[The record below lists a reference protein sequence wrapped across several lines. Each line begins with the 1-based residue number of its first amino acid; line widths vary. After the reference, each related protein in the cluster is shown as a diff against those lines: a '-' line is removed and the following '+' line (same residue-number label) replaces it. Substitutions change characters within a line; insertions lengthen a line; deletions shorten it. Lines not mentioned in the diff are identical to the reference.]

1 MKNAITQLHNLSP
14 EQLGNLLEQIVSTKF
29 NDLKKFY
36 HPKEPSIYLTRQK
49 VAEFLS
55 VDLSTVHNMTVKGIL
70 QKYQI
75 SGRVL
80 YKLAEVENSI
90 VKIKH

>member
-1 MKNAITQLHNLSP
+1 MTQIQLVGITPDALADLIDMRLN
-14 EQLGNLLEQIVSTKF
+14 KRF
-29 NDLKKFY
+29 NDVTKYLQ
-36 HPKEPSIYLTRQK
+36 PKEPTVYLTRQE
-49 VAEFLS
+49 VAKFLS

-80 YKLAEVENSI
+80 YNRSEVENSI

>member
-1 MKNAITQLHNLSP
+1 MTQIQLVGISP
-14 EQLGNLLEQIVSTKF
+14 DALADLIDMRLNKRF
-29 NDLKKFY
+29 NDVTKYLQ
-36 HPKEPSIYLTRQK
+36 PKEPTVYLTRQD
-49 VAEFLS
+49 VAKFLS

-80 YKLAEVENSI
+80 YNRAEVENSI

>member
-1 MKNAITQLHNLSP
+1 MTQIQLVGITPDALADLIDMRLN
-14 EQLGNLLEQIVSTKF
+14 KRF
-29 NDLKKFY
+29 NDVTKYLQ
-36 HPKEPSIYLTRQK
+36 PKEPTVYLTRQE
-49 VAEFLS
+49 VAKFLS

-80 YKLAEVENSI
+80 YNRTEVENSI

>member
-1 MKNAITQLHNLSP
+1 MKQIQFVGYTP
-14 EQLGNLLEQIVSTKF
+14 EALL
-29 NDLKKFY
+29 DLIDMRLNKHFKEVKN
-36 HPKEPSIYLTRQK
+36 HLQPKEPTVYLTRQEVSK
-49 VAEFLS
+49 FLS

-80 YKLAEVENSI
+80 YKRAEVENSI

>member
-1 MKNAITQLHNLSP
+1 MTQIQLVGITP
-14 EQLGNLLEQIVSTKF
+14 DALLDLIDMRLNKRF
-29 NDLKKFY
+29 NDVTKYLQ
-36 HPKEPSIYLTRQK
+36 PKEPTVYLTRQD
-49 VAEFLS
+49 VAKFLS

-80 YKLAEVENSI
+80 YNRAEVENSI

>member
-1 MKNAITQLHNLSP
+1 MTQIQLVGITPDALADLIDMRLNKHFK
-14 EQLGNLLEQIVSTKF
+14 EVTKH
-29 NDLKKFY
+29 LQ
-36 HPKEPSIYLTRQK
+36 PKEPTVYLTRQE
-49 VAEFLS
+49 VAKFLS

-80 YKLAEVENSI
+80 YKRAEVESAI
-90 VKIKH
+90 VKLKN

>member
-1 MKNAITQLHNLSP
+1 MTQIQLVGITPDALA
-14 EQLGNLLEQIVSTKF
+14 
-29 NDLKKFY
+29 DLIDMRLNKRFKDVTTY
-36 HPKEPSIYLTRQK
+36 LQPIEPTVYLTRK
-49 VAEFLS
+49 EVATLLS
-55 VDLSTVHNMTVKGIL
+55 VDLSSVHNMTVKGIL

-80 YKLAEVENSI
+80 YKRDEVENSI

>member
-1 MKNAITQLHNLSP
+1 MTQIQLVGITPDALADLIDMRLDKHFKEVKNHLQPI
-14 EQLGNLLEQIVSTKF
+14 
-29 NDLKKFY
+29 
-36 HPKEPSIYLTRQK
+36 EPTVYLTRK
-49 VAEFLS
+49 EVATLLS
-55 VDLSTVHNMTVKGIL
+55 VDLSSIHNMSVKGIL

-80 YKLAEVENSI
+80 YKRDEVENSI

>member
-1 MKNAITQLHNLSP
+1 
-14 EQLGNLLEQIVSTKF
+14 
-29 NDLKKFY
+29 
-36 HPKEPSIYLTRQK
+36 
-49 VAEFLS
+49 
-55 VDLSTVHNMTVKGIL
+55 MTVKGIL

-80 YKLAEVENSI
+80 YNRAEVENSI

>member
-1 MKNAITQLHNLSP
+1 MRQIQLVGITPDALADLIDMRLN
-14 EQLGNLLEQIVSTKF
+14 KRF
-29 NDLKKFY
+29 NDVTKYLQ
-36 HPKEPSIYLTRQK
+36 PKEPTVYLTRQE
-49 VAEFLS
+49 VAKFLS

-80 YKLAEVENSI
+80 YNRSEVENSI

>member
-1 MKNAITQLHNLSP
+1 MTQIQLVGITPDALADLIDKRLSKHFK
-14 EQLGNLLEQIVSTKF
+14 EVTK
-29 NDLKKFY
+29 
-36 HPKEPSIYLTRQK
+36 HWQPKEPTVYFTRQEVSK
-49 VAEFLS
+49 FLS

-80 YKLAEVENSI
+80 YKRDEVENAI
-90 VKIKH
+90 VKLEN

>member
-1 MKNAITQLHNLSP
+1 MTQIQLVGISP
-14 EQLGNLLEQIVSTKF
+14 DDLADLIDMRLNKRF
-29 NDLKKFY
+29 NDVTKYLQ
-36 HPKEPSIYLTRQK
+36 PKEPTVYLTRQD
-49 VAEFLS
+49 VAKFLS

-80 YKLAEVENSI
+80 YNRAEVENSI

>member
-1 MKNAITQLHNLSP
+1 MTQIQLVGITPDALADLIDMRLN
-14 EQLGNLLEQIVSTKF
+14 KRF
-29 NDLKKFY
+29 NDVTKYLQ
-36 HPKEPSIYLTRQK
+36 PKEPTVYLTRQE
-49 VAEFLS
+49 VAKFLS

-80 YKLAEVENSI
+80 YNRAEVENSI

>member
-1 MKNAITQLHNLSP
+1 MTQIQLVGITPDALADLIDTRLN
-14 EQLGNLLEQIVSTKF
+14 KRF
-29 NDLKKFY
+29 NDVTTYLQ
-36 HPKEPSIYLTRQK
+36 PKEPTVYLTRK
-49 VAEFLS
+49 EVATLLS
-55 VDLSTVHNMTVKGIL
+55 VDLSSVHNMTVKGIL

-80 YKLAEVENSI
+80 YKRDEVENSI

>member
-1 MKNAITQLHNLSP
+1 MTQIQLVGITPDALADLIDMRLNKRFN
-14 EQLGNLLEQIVSTKF
+14 EVTKY
-29 NDLKKFY
+29 LQ
-36 HPKEPSIYLTRQK
+36 PIEPTVYLTRQE
-49 VAEFLS
+49 VAKFLS

-80 YKLAEVENSI
+80 YNRTEVENAI
-90 VKIKH
+90 IKIKN

>member
-1 MKNAITQLHNLSP
+1 MTQIQLVGITPDALA
-14 EQLGNLLEQIVSTKF
+14 
-29 NDLKKFY
+29 DLIDMRLNKRFKDVTTY
-36 HPKEPSIYLTRQK
+36 LQPKEPTVYLTRK
-49 VAEFLS
+49 EVATLLS

-80 YKLAEVENSI
+80 YNRAEVENSI

>member
-1 MKNAITQLHNLSP
+1 MKQIQLVGISP
-14 EQLGNLLEQIVSTKF
+14 DALLDLIDMRLNKHFKEVTKH
-29 NDLKKFY
+29 LQ
-36 HPKEPSIYLTRQK
+36 PKEPTVYLTRK
-49 VAEFLS
+49 EVATLLS
-55 VDLSTVHNMTVKGIL
+55 VDLSSVHNMTVKGIL

-80 YKLAEVENSI
+80 YNRAEVECSI